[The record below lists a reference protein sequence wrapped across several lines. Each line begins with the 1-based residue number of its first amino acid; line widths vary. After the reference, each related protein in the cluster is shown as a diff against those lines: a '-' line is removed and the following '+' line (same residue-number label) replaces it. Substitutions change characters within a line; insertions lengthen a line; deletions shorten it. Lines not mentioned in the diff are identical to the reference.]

1 MSIRLF
7 LARAVP
13 WPTEAMPGFVN
24 IHWVNRDNETRVGHG
39 LPGRAHTD
47 HGAAAGFVTGML
59 KAKTDLYVCM
69 SLQARAEPATKN
81 ERGKQVRKASRHSED
96 AVALR
101 SFWVDVDVKPGFF
114 DTTVAAKLAFDQW
127 RTTIGLPEPTFIV
140 LTGGGGFHAHWILDD
155 PISRETWLPLAHAL
169 QHALKTHQFPCDYSV
184 VIDAARVLR
193 IPGTIN
199 YKDPANP
206 RPAILDQALGYTYP
220 LALIAAA
227 LEPYKV
233 AYASRVTV
241 VAPVGRLPPGMV
253 ISPKLAGLPAGPRL
267 DAGIVPVLPTLEEVI
282 AGGCGWL
289 EELKANE
296 GALASEPE
304 WFESIKCCTFIAEG
318 GDVAHE
324 LSRGHPDYDE
334 AGTDLKYA
342 QAAGTHGGGRYGW
355 PQCRTINAA
364 GATACTRCSHLIED
378 RSPLNFALPAFTPAP
393 PPPRPSA
400 GPVSSPPV
408 ASGPFRAPD
417 MSRPD
422 NYGYG
427 DLPSGYRYTVEGCVE
442 VEVIKRDEDGK
453 VLSNDWVLIM
463 PMPLYDL
470 EPFRKSYDNRG
481 RDGVTFLVQTDTKNL
496 DRIVVHLSDLHDNSR
511 LGQVCG
517 DQSLT
522 VSSPQLLRKLL
533 VSFRE
538 QLWSRKTTAKHS
550 EALGWSFEK
559 GQAEPN
565 GFCYGGLKYMAG
577 GSRPFTPVE
586 AKLAEMYMPNGSL
599 EHWKEA
605 ALLITEQQ
613 RPDLITII
621 CTALAAPL
629 TYWTGHAGIVL
640 SAYSLASGIGK
651 SHAMRVGQAFWGS
664 PTIGMGGLDDTAN
677 YVGARVALLRHLPF
691 FFDELR
697 QEDDIKKLVNMIFAM
712 GQGKSKGRMS
722 QNAEVR
728 EVHEF
733 STMMAV
739 ASNNSLLA
747 YINDHVKTTTAGI
760 NRIFELP
767 VKAVKQGPGMIDPTE
782 AQRINGGLNTN
793 YGHPGAVYAA
803 WLGAN
808 VEKVKAD
815 VAAMASK
822 INEAVGATHDERFW
836 VSTIAV
842 IVLGAVY
849 GNQLELTKINVDALV
864 GYLLTQFTANR
875 LYRTSSVVDIGQG
888 DNVVRYLEEYIN
900 ARRDSTLITDTAWN
914 QPQRPAAN
922 FKVLILNHENRFDRK
937 LTIRVGKDND
947 VLRVSTSDF
956 GKWLKEEKGVAR
968 DVVIDQ
974 LLKVAGGTKV
984 KTAIGAHTKFATAR
998 EEALQF
1004 DLKNLPGLIFD

>member
-1 MSIRLF
+1 MSIRIF

-24 IHWVNRDNETRVGHG
+24 IHWINRNDETRVGHG

-69 SLQARAEPATKN
+69 SLQARAEPFTLN

-206 RPAILDQALGYTYP
+206 RPAILDQALGHTYP
-220 LALIAAA
+220 LALIADK

-364 GATACTRCSHLIED
+364 GATACTRCPHLIED

-408 ASGPFRAPD
+408 AAAPLWLPQHHLPN
-417 MSRPD
+417 M
-422 NYGYG
+422 GFG
-427 DLPSGYRYTVEGCVE
+427 DLPASGYKYTSDGCIHAETEKEGA
-442 VEVIKRDEDGK
+442 DGK
-453 VLSNDWVLIM
+453 PYMDWVPVL
-463 PMPLYDL
+463 PMPIYKL
-470 EPFRKSYDNRG
+470 EPYRKSV
-481 RDGVTFLVQTDTKNL
+481 DGGGNYGTTFLVQTDDTHL
-496 DRIVVHLSDLHDNSR
+496 DRVLLRLEDMSDNRKLI
-511 LGQVCG
+511 QVCG
-517 DQSLT
+517 AQGVT
-522 VSSPQLLRKLL
+522 VREPNLLRDLIM
-533 VSFRE
+533 SFRE
-538 QLWSRKTTAKHS
+538 QLWSRKTTAPDS
-550 EALGWSFEK
+550 QGFGWSIDK
-559 GQAEPN
+559 GQAEPS
-565 GFCYGGLKYMAG
+565 GFCYGNLRYTAAG
-577 GSRPFTPVE
+577 TQPFIPVE
-586 AKLAEMYMPNGSL
+586 AKVAEKYQPCGTL
-599 EHWKEA
+599 DHWKAA

-613 RPDLITII
+613 RPDLIAII

-664 PTIGMGGLDDTAN
+664 PSIGMGGLDDTAG
-677 YVGARVALLRHLPF
+677 YVGARVSLLRHLPF

-697 QEDDIKKLVNMIFAM
+697 QEDDIKKLVTMIFAM
-712 GQGKSKGRMS
+712 GQGKSKGRLTPS
-722 QNAEVR
+722 AEAR
-728 EVHEF
+728 EVYEF

-767 VKAVKQGPGMIDPTE
+767 VKTVKHGPGMIDPTE
-782 AQRINGGLNTN
+782 AQRINGGLNSN

-803 WLGAN
+803 WLGTN

-822 INEAVGATHDERFW
+822 INTTVGATHDERFW

-842 IVLGAVY
+842 LVLGAVY
-849 GNQLELTKINVDALV
+849 GNQLSLTKINIDALV

-875 LYRTSSVVDIGQG
+875 LYRTGSSVDIDQG

-900 ARRDSTLITDTAWN
+900 ARRDSTLITDTAWD

-937 LTIRVGKDND
+937 LTIRVGKDNA
-947 VLRVSTSDF
+947 VLRVSTADF
-956 GKWLKEEKGVAR
+956 GKWLKDEKGVAR
-968 DVVIDQ
+968 DVIIDK
-974 LLKVAGGTKV
+974 LLKVAGGRKV
-984 KTAIGAHTKFATAR
+984 KTAIGAHTKFTSAR

-1004 DLKNLPGLIFD
+1004 DLNNLPGLIFD